1 MPKSSPDRAPRQAP
15 QGASSST
22 GETTR
27 ISRPSPRSSASARTP
42 SRQSPTPDLLSVVH
56 LLQPRD
62 HVIAGLL
69 VEHRTLTTDQLAAVL
84 FDTASTARARLYRLR
99 QLGWVD
105 RFTPVRAG
113 QRRQTHWV
121 AGLLAARY
129 HAVQHATAT
138 PTPRVWRDR
147 VEAIA
152 ASTHL
157 GHTVGANQVFVDL
170 LAHTR
175 THPHKRLARWWGPA
189 RTAAAVGQRVHP
201 DGHGV
206 WTDRTDR
213 TERQVGFWLEYDT
226 GTEPLAR
233 LVAKL
238 DPYTRLRRS
247 GGPDYPVLFH
257 LPTPAREANLHD
269 RLTHAHDVDGAADGG
284 VTVATTTP
292 DAVTPAGLAGPVWRV
307 VGTDQRCRL
316 IDLPSSPG
324 RPGPYHPGPPTPE
337 QDPLALLAVPEPD
350 EPDATAARQLVDE
363 EPN

>member
-1 MPKSSPDRAPRQAP
+1 MPNPSPDRAPRQAP
-15 QGASSST
+15 QGASSAT
-22 GETTR
+22 GETTP
-27 ISRPSPRSSASARTP
+27 ISQRPCSVIDVVCQDQPSSVTVDGPAQPSSTVSNPATMSSPA
-42 SRQSPTPDLLSVVH
+42 
-56 LLQPRD
+56 
-62 HVIAGLL
+62 LL
-69 VEHRTLTTDQLAAVL
+69 VEHRTLTTNQLAAVL
-84 FDTASTARARLYRLR
+84 FDSASTARARLYRLR

-129 HAVQHATAT
+129 HAVQHATPA
-138 PTPRVWRDR
+138 PTPRTWRDR

-157 GHTVGANQVFVDL
+157 GHTVGANQVFIDL

-175 THPHKRLARWWGPA
+175 THPHTRLARWWGPA

-206 WTDRTDR
+206 WTERLAPEDGRGW
-213 TERQVGFWLEYDT
+213 ERQVGFWLEYDT

-238 DPYTRLRRS
+238 DPYTRLRRT
-247 GGPDYPVLFH
+247 GGPDYPILFH

-269 RLTHAHDVDGAADGG
+269 RLTHPEHGDPSRRRHGG
-284 VTVATTTP
+284 DDHPGRRHTRRVGGP
-292 DAVTPAGLAGPVWRV
+292 GLAGR
-307 VGTDQRCRL
+307 RR
-316 IDLPSSPG
+316 
-324 RPGPYHPGPPTPE
+324 R
-337 QDPLALLAVPEPD
+337 
-350 EPDATAARQLVDE
+350 
-363 EPN
+363 